1 MIVVSDATSAQGKWV
16 EIKVISH
23 RDKFQELQDVY
34 GLGEGEAAAIIL
46 SQELKANFFFTD
58 DRLARKVA
66 PNFLQG
72 TSTIVSGTI
81 GILKS
86 AKVKGLI
93 SKDQLKSKIEFL
105 KQEGFYLKENLYQ
118 EILRDIEEN

>member
-86 AKVKGLI
+86 AKVKLLPYVTP
-93 SKDQLKSKIEFL
+93 SRNKCSMVA
-105 KQEGFYLKENLYQ
+105 
-118 EILRDIEEN
+118 